1 MKARYSLKLKSWLP
15 QLRRKLIGFR
25 NYFGLPDN
33 SRSLSTIYDYV
44 LHSLYK
50 WLNRRSGRRSYNW
63 SNFKKMIGYFN
74 IESIKVSKRNIFV
87 DWY

>member
-1 MKARYSLKLKSWLP
+1 MGY
-15 QLRRKLIGFR
+15 R

-33 SRSLSTIYDYV
+33 SHSLDKLYSYV

-63 SNFKKMIGYFN
+63 INFKKMLMYYA
-74 IESIKVSKRNIFV
+74 IERPRVSKRFIHV

>member
-1 MKARYSLKLKSWLP
+1 MGEFYEYIKAKRSNKLNTWMP
-15 QLRRKLIGFR
+15 QLKRKLMGYR

-33 SRSLSTIYDYV
+33 SQSLDKLYSYV

-63 SNFKKMIGYFN
+63 SDFKKMLMYNAIVLGDN
-74 IESIKVSKRNIFV
+74 
-87 DWY
+87 